1 MPTPSTAELI
11 AALAADT
18 APVSPLQPMRGAA
31 WVAGALAITI
41 AAVLIVLGLRIDE
54 AGAVHL
60 VPLVLT
66 NGLLLILAISAAMTA
81 LAMANPY
88 AGARRSAPKW
98 ALAMVAVLPVAAV
111 VDILAHGGEGAFW
124 HDGHGL
130 DCLLASL
137 AASVPVIAAL
147 ALWTRRGAPAY
158 PRLTAATIGTA
169 GGAMGTM
176 AYGLACPIG
185 ELSHMFLWHAAT
197 PFVTTVVAAA
207 ALHRWLRW

>member
-1 MPTPSTAELI
+1 MSNPSTTDLI

-18 APVSPLQPMRGAA
+18 PPVAPLRPLRGAA
-31 WVAGALAITI
+31 WVIGAVSFTVT
-41 AAVLIVLGLRIDE
+41 AVLMLIGLRIDQ
-54 AGAVHL
+54 AGSAYV

-66 NGLLLILAISAAMTA
+66 NGLLLLLAISAAATA

-98 ALAMVAVLPVAAV
+98 ALAMVSVLPITAV
-111 VDILAHGGEGAFW
+111 VDIVVHGSDGAFW

-130 DCLLASL
+130 NCLLLSL
-137 AASVPVIAAL
+137 GASVPVMATLFVWI
-147 ALWTRRGAPAY
+147 RRGALAH

-169 GGAMGTM
+169 GGAIGTM

-185 ELSHMFLWHAAT
+185 ELSHLFLWHTAT
-197 PFVTTVVAAA
+197 PFVTTMVAAL
-207 ALHRWLRW
+207 ALTRAFKW

>member
-1 MPTPSTAELI
+1 MPNSPTSDLI

-18 APVSPLQPMRGAA
+18 APVAPLRPMHGAA
-31 WVAGALAITI
+31 WAI
-41 AAVLIVLGLRIDE
+41 AAVAFTVTAVLMMLGLRIDDSKAE
-54 AGAVHL
+54 YLVH
-60 VPLVLT
+60 LVLT

-98 ALAMVAVLPVAAV
+98 ALAMVAVLPLAAV
-111 VDILAHGGEGAFW
+111 VDIWAHGGQGGFW

-130 DCLLASL
+130 KCLLSSL
-137 AASVPVIAAL
+137 AASVPVMAAL
-147 ALWTRRGAPAY
+147 FAWVRRGAPAH

-169 GGAMGTM
+169 GGAIGTM

-185 ELSHMFLWHAAT
+185 SLSHMFLWHAAT
-197 PFVTTVVAAA
+197 PFVTAMAAA
-207 ALHRWLRW
+207 LVLHRWLRW